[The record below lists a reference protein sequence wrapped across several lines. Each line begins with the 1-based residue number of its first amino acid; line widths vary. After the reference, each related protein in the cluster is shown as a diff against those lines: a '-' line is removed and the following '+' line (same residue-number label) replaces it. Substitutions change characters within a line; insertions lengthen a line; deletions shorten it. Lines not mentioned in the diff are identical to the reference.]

1 MCDDFTAVEE
11 DAAIARHGLSRRQ
24 FAVVG
29 GAGVLA
35 ACAGTGADAARVALA
50 EAAVSIPTPDGT
62 ADAFFVRPARGRYPA
77 VILWP
82 DIAGLRDAYKEMGR
96 RLAAAGYAVLV
107 VNHYYRSSPA
117 PILGSI
123 AEWRTAEGQA
133 KLKPMI
139 AAITPD
145 RTMSD
150 ARAFVAWLG
159 KQRSVHPQKGI
170 GTCGYCMGGPFAV
183 RSAFAAPDRIRAAAS
198 FHGAGLVTDAADS
211 PHRLLAATKAGFLF
225 AIARNDDAR
234 APADKDALKAAAA
247 AAKRPAEVEV
257 YNADHGWCT
266 LDAPVYDKAEA
277 ERAWA
282 RMLALFKAL

>member
-1 MCDDFTAVEE
+1 MCDEFTAIDE
-11 DAAIARHGLSRRQ
+11 DLALAERGFSRRQ
-24 FAVVG
+24 FAVAG
-29 GAGVLA
+29 AAGVLA
-35 ACAGTGADAARVALA
+35 ACADPGESQAGPAMIETV
-50 EAAVSIPTPDGT
+50 VQIPTPDGT
-62 ADAFFVRPARGRYPA
+62 ADAFFVRPPRGRFPA

-82 DIAGLRDAYKEMGR
+82 DIAGLRDAYKAMGR

-107 VNHYYRSSPA
+107 VNHYYRSAPA
-117 PILGSI
+117 PVLNSI
-123 AEWRTAEGQA
+123 AEWRTPEGQA

-139 AAITPD
+139 AAITPE

-159 KQRSVHPQKGI
+159 KQRGVHPQKGI
-170 GTCGYCMGGPFAV
+170 GTCGYCMGGPYTV

-198 FHGAGLVTDAADS
+198 FHGAGLVSDAADS
-211 PHRLLAATKAGFLF
+211 PHRLVGKTRAGFLF

-234 APADKDALKAAAA
+234 APGDKDALKAAAA
-247 AAKRPAEVEV
+247 AAGRPAEIEV

-266 LDAPVYDKAEA
+266 LDAPAYDKAEA

-282 RMLALFKAL
+282 RMLTLFKTL